1 MALPSIRRRIS
12 ALESAMPPVVD
23 YPPLAAAE
31 VEAIA
36 RRVQAGDWLSAEE
49 VDRLEQHC
57 PIIHGELLVTARK
70 RVVTIKRYITL
81 DLAEL

>member
-1 MALPSIRRRIS
+1 MAIASLRRRIS
-12 ALESAMPPVVD
+12 ALEGVMAPVVD
-23 YPPLAAAE
+23 YPPLTAAE